1 MSDDADDGNNADTA
15 NLSLGRETAV
25 AVVAKFVL
33 AATGFVGIL
42 VFARVLGVEGVGKY
56 YFLLA
61 AAKLGVQVSGGVSNA
76 IKKRV
81 SEVGVD
87 SAEFFG
93 LGLVVHTGL
102 TALAL
107 VLAVLGYPFLQEQV
121 GPFAFALGVVAI
133 VGALGLFSL
142 ANRLYA
148 GIGHPGASFWT
159 DTVRSVVTLV
169 AQVTL
174 LAVGLNVL
182 GLMAGL
188 VIATLLTTAGV
199 VALAKVRPSLPTR
212 ETAERVWTFARW
224 SVPNSLLQNLYMRLD
239 VLILGVI
246 VGNAAVGLYEPA
258 MRLTIPAAFIA
269 TSIGD
274 SLTVKASGLS
284 SLDRGVADDL
294 RNALS
299 YTCLFAIPI
308 FFGALAMPEALMGIV
323 FGADYR
329 AGGAALVGLAL
340 FQLFNTYR
348 LPFDNVVSG
357 MNRPDLRFR
366 VSAFTLAI
374 NVPLAVLFGL
384 EYGLLGVVGATI
396 VAETVR
402 VATYLVVAYRL
413 FDQLMLPRP
422 LFEQFGAGAVMFGVV
437 YWLSDAVAVTGWV
450 TLLGVVAAGAVT
462 YFGVLVGVSPH
473 FRLTVR
479 NVLDDLGVAP
489 AAGL

>member
-1 MSDDADDGNNADTA
+1 MNDDVDTA
-15 NLSLGRETAV
+15 DLSLGRETAV
-25 AVVAKFVL
+25 ALFAKFVL
-33 AATGFVGIL
+33 AATGFLGVLI
-42 VFARVLGVEGVGKY
+42 FARVLGVEGVGKY

-87 SAEFFG
+87 PAEFFG
-93 LGLVVHTGL
+93 LGLLVHTAL
-102 TALAL
+102 TGVALAF
-107 VLAVLGYPFLQEQV
+107 AVVVYPFVQEQV

-133 VGALGLFSL
+133 VAALGLFSL

-169 AQVTL
+169 AQVAL
-174 LAVGLNVL
+174 LVVGMRVL

-188 VIATLLTTAGV
+188 VVATLVTTAGV
-199 VALAKVRPSLPTR
+199 VVLAKVRPRFPTR

-224 SVPNSLLQNLYMRLD
+224 SVPNSLLQNMYMRLD
-239 VLILGVI
+239 VLVLGVV

-284 SLDRGVADDL
+284 SLDRDVAADL

-308 FFGALAMPEALMGIV
+308 FFGALAMPRDLMGV
-323 FGADYR
+323 AFGPEYR
-329 AGGAALVGLAL
+329 AGWAALVGLAL

-348 LPFDNVVSG
+348 LPFDTVVSG

-366 VSAFTLAI
+366 ISAFTLAV
-374 NVPLAVLFGL
+374 NVPLAVGLGL

-396 VAETVR
+396 VAESVR
-402 VATYLVVAYRL
+402 VTAYLVVAHRL
-413 FDQLMLPRP
+413 FDQVMLPRP

-437 YWLSDAVAVTGWV
+437 SVLSGAVAITGWV
-450 TLLGVVAAGAVT
+450 PLVAVVGAGAVT
-462 YFGVLVGVSPH
+462 YFGVLVAVSPH

-479 NVLDDLGVAP
+479 SVLDDLGVARP
-489 AAGL
+489 AGL

>member
-1 MSDDADDGNNADTA
+1 MSDDADTA

-25 AVVAKFVL
+25 ALIAKFVL
-33 AATGFVGIL
+33 AATGFAGVI

-87 SAEFFG
+87 PSEFFG
-93 LGLVVHTGL
+93 LGLLVHTGL
-102 TALAL
+102 TGVAL
-107 VLAVLGYPFLQEQV
+107 VVAVVAYPFLQEQI

-142 ANRLYA
+142 SNRLYA
-148 GIGHPGASFWT
+148 GIGYPGASFWT
-159 DTVRSVVTLV
+159 DTVRSVVTLI
-169 AQVTL
+169 AQVAL
-174 LAVGLNVL
+174 LVVGWRVL

-188 VIATLLTTAGV
+188 VVATLLTTAGV
-199 VALAKVRPSLPTR
+199 VVLAKVRPRFPTR

-224 SVPNSLLQNLYMRLD
+224 SVPNSLLQNTYMRLD
-239 VLILGVI
+239 VLVLGVI

-258 MRLTIPAAFIA
+258 LRLTVPAAFIA
-269 TSIGD
+269 ASIGD

-284 SLDRGVADDL
+284 SLDREVADDL

-299 YTCLFAIPI
+299 YACLFAIPI
-308 FFGALAMPEALMGIV
+308 FFGALAIPRALMGV
-323 FGADYR
+323 AYGPEYR
-329 AGGAALVGLAL
+329 AGWAALIGLAL

-348 LPFDNVVSG
+348 LPFDKVVSG

-366 VSAFTLAI
+366 VSAFTLVI
-374 NVPLAVLFGL
+374 NVPLAVALGL
-384 EYGLLGVVGATI
+384 KYGLLGVIGATI
-396 VAETVR
+396 VSEAVR
-402 VATYLVVAYRL
+402 VGTYLAVAHRL
-413 FDQLMLPRP
+413 FDQVMLPRP
-422 LFEQFGAGAVMFGVV
+422 LFEQFGAGAVMFGLVSA
-437 YWLSDAVAVTGWV
+437 LSETVAITGWV
-450 TLLGVVAAGAVT
+450 TLVGVIGAGAVT
-462 YFGVLVGVSPH
+462 YFGVLVAISPH

-479 NVLDDLGVAP
+479 SVLDDLGVAR